1 MVAILGFCLPQR
13 DPWMY
18 PNKQWRNLLCSLCII
33 FMRTNI
39 AGDTNPAILY
49 GLAMVKLL
57 NREKREQG
65 EPEDMGQACN
75 GSGTLSL

>member
-18 PNKQWRNLLCSLCII
+18 PNKQRRNLLGSLCII

-39 AGDTNPAILY
+39 TDNTKPAILH
-49 GLAMVKLL
+49 GLAVVKLL
-57 NREKREQG
+57 NREKRGQG
-65 EPEDMGQACN
+65 EPEDMQQACN
-75 GSGTLSL
+75 GSDTVSL

>member
-18 PNKQWRNLLCSLCII
+18 PDKQRRNLGSLCIT

-39 AGDTNPAILY
+39 TGNTKAATLPA
-49 GLAMVKLL
+49 LAVVKLL
-57 NREKREQG
+57 IGEERGQG
-65 EPEDMGQACN
+65 EPGDMA
-75 GSGTLSL
+75 